1 MYQIQA
7 SNVQLQHSLHLEFG
21 LWQNYTHDTCAWAI
35 WSTFISSKEGYRD
48 IFLQYVL
55 VRWATF
61 WQSRF
66 DSFFSGSRK
75 LNKCATTDRRRFY
88 VWNSDV
94 ILNHMMLTL
103 QVQIWQFSW
112 RRLPYRLTFVISE
125 VVSTLK
131 TVGGKRIPCWSILN
145 PLNCVSVLEKMAF
158 SIGNGR
164 YYKLFPG
171 TDPPRRVL
179 IKDLSE
185 PGLLSMAFIQ
195 G

>member
-1 MYQIQA
+1 M
-7 SNVQLQHSLHLEFG
+7 
-21 LWQNYTHDTCAWAI
+21 C
-35 WSTFISSKEGYRD
+35 
-48 IFLQYVL
+48 
-55 VRWATF
+55 WATF

-75 LNKCATTDRRRFY
+75 LKCARSDRRRFY

-103 QVQIWQFSW
+103 QAMVQIWQFSW

-131 TVGGKRIPCWSILN
+131 TVGGKRIPCW
-145 PLNCVSVLEKMAF
+145 PLNYVSVLEKMAF

-171 TDPPRRVL
+171 NDPPRRVL
-179 IKDLSE
+179 IKDLRE

-195 G
+195 GQCKKHLKVTVKNYYRSMGGCDKHSMRHV